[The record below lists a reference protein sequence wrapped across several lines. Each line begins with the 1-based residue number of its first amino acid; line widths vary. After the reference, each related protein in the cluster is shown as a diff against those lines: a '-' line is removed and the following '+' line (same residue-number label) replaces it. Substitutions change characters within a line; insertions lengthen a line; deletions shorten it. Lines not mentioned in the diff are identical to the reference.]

1 MPNERNLNGRVVTSV
16 IDFDLIVNTDI
27 GLIKFIQG
35 NFQDDKVFDLDKL
48 NRSDRTILSLLYS
61 RNNPNPLSVITN
73 PNMLNEIDSLYKS
86 FFESYKQEI
95 IDNAIIFSDIF
106 NFVSLAISSRTDVG
120 INAIIAVNDSI
131 EEEEIYKHF
140 NRPVF
145 LNKSDKLI
153 LSREVF
159 YINDYRFF
167 DRYNKNKIV
176 HKKIYITPLQY
187 SLDYI
192 DKDETRFAT
201 QNQFILFGKDF
212 RNLKGDNT
220 NGNS

>member
-35 NFQDDKVFDLDKL
+35 NFQDDKFFDLEKL
-48 NRSDRTILSLLYS
+48 NRSDRTMLSLLYS
-61 RNNPNPLSVITN
+61 RNNPNPLSVIVN
-73 PNMLNEIDSLYKS
+73 PEMSGEIDSLYKS

-95 IDNAIIFSDIF
+95 IDNSIIFSDIF
-106 NFVSLAISSRTDVG
+106 NFVSLAIASGTDVG
-120 INAIIAVNDSI
+120 ISTVVAVNDSI
-131 EEEEIYKHF
+131 EEEEIHKHF
-140 NRPVF
+140 TRPVF

-153 LSREVF
+153 LSREAF